1 MSWLTLLKWQRNWN
15 FCSRLQ
21 PEPGLRHIHRIAFH
35 LAACRCPRSGM
46 NRAAM
51 EDGVDGMRTDG
62 VSRVHGD
69 GQYRPIS
76 LTDLTNFQGIA
87 GSRALFAWRWCEC
100 AAAAAAAAAAKTQ
113 HSPDRISGLLRP
125 VINSCPVDELIT
137 YDLKHSRRRHSSTQ
151 WLLL

>member
-76 LTDLTNFQGIA
+76 GPYCRQQSVVCLTVMRMCSSSSSSSSRNTAFA
-87 GSRALFAWRWCEC
+87 GSDIRTPSAGYQLVPGR
-100 AAAAAAAAAAKTQ
+100 
-113 HSPDRISGLLRP
+113 
-125 VINSCPVDELIT
+125 
-137 YDLKHSRRRHSSTQ
+137 
-151 WLLL
+151 